1 MKRKWDLKRL
11 IFNISSLVDLG
22 QEVTSSKGFNEKMKT
37 TLYVVTGM
45 FSVPKAALF
54 VYDSNH
60 HRLEL
65 LTYKGLREIDGISL
79 YIKARHTKT
88 FNKNEP
94 HNIDEI
100 RNNSFYEHNNNAFKK
115 LRTKTF
121 IPLFAKDEFVGAIT
135 LGKRLVRASY
145 LQSEKD
151 VLKVVANQMAITLHN
166 SSLFKKLTA
175 KVSENKGL
183 YENMRHIYH
192 DTIQAFAAAI
202 DAKDAYTKN
211 HSYRVAR
218 YAVAIA
224 EELEWKEKDVEGIY
238 VAGLLHDIGKIII
251 DSKVLNKSE
260 GLSLTEMSE
269 IKRHPHI
276 SYDILSKIRFPWKD
290 VAHFVR
296 HHHERVDGKGYPDS
310 LTGTDLSE
318 GMKILALA
326 DAFDAMT
333 TDRPYRKKLSLTEA
347 LHEVKKCL
355 GTQFDSRI
363 SNVFFRVLQKES
375 KGETKEAQI
384 LPHLDKDFDP
394 AIIITLLEGII
405 AELSA

>member
-1 MKRKWDLKRL
+1 
-11 IFNISSLVDLG
+11 
-22 QEVTSSKGFNEKMKT
+22 MKT
-37 TLYVVTGM
+37 ALYVITGT
-45 FSVPKAALF
+45 FSVPKAALLR
-54 VYDSNH
+54 YNPQ
-60 HRLEL
+60 RYKLEL
-65 LTYKGLREIDGISL
+65 LASKGLKDVDGISMQ
-79 YIKARHTKT
+79 IKTRAVKAVE
-88 FNKNEP
+88 KNEP
-94 HNIDEI
+94 HAINTSGRDA
-100 RNNSFYEHNNNAFKK
+100 FYGQSKDLFKK
-115 LRTKTF
+115 TQAKTF
-121 IPLFAKDEFVGAIT
+121 IPLFAKDEFVGAII
-135 LGKRLVRASY
+135 LGKRLSREGY
-145 LQSEKD
+145 LKTEKD
-151 VLKVVANQMAITLHN
+151 VLKIIANQIAITLHN
-166 SSLFKKLTA
+166 SSLFKKLAA
-175 KVSENKGL
+175 KVNENKRL

-202 DAKDAYTKN
+202 DAKDVYTKN

-218 YAVAIA
+218 YAVAVA
-224 EELEWKEKDVEGIY
+224 KELGWKEKDIEGIY

-290 VAHFVR
+290 LVYFVR